1 MRPEDLERSL
11 ITGANGMVGSYFA
24 FGLKTDIAELD
35 VTDEEKVFAFVSRLK
50 PRIII
55 HLAAETDVDRCEKD
69 PEHAYRVNAIGT
81 YNVALAAR
89 RVRAKLVYVST
100 AGVFD
105 GNKKEPYTEE
115 DEANPQNVYGRTKY
129 QGEVMVRDL
138 APDYLIARSCWMF
151 GGGPGVDKK
160 FVSKII
166 EQLDHDEIKVVDD
179 KIGSLTYGR
188 DLASAIKQLLIQ
200 NRTGLFH
207 LTNRGFCSR
216 YEVAEQIVKIL
227 GASAKIIPV
236 GSAEFTLAAA
246 RSASEAM
253 ASKLD
258 IMRDWREALGEYLLE
273 EWKPC
278 LKP

>member
-1 MRPEDLERSL
+1 VSPENLENTL
-11 ITGANGMVGSYFA
+11 ILGAKGMVGSYFD
-24 FGLKTDIAELD
+24 FGLKTDIEELD
-35 VTDEEKVFAFVSRLK
+35 VTDLEKVMDVASRRK
-50 PRIII
+50 PKIIV
-55 HLAAETDVDRCEKD
+55 HLAAETDVDRCEREPD
-69 PEHAYRVNAIGT
+69 HAYRVNTIGT
-81 YNVALAAR
+81 YNVALACR

-105 GNKKEPYTEE
+105 GSKKEPYTEE
-115 DEANPQNVYGRTKY
+115 DEPNPQNVYGRTKY
-129 QGEVMVRDL
+129 LGEVMVRDL

-160 FVSKII
+160 FVGKII
-166 EQLDHDEIKVVDD
+166 KQLAQSEIKVVND
-179 KIGSLTYGR
+179 KIGSLTYGK
-188 DLASAIKQLLIQ
+188 DLASAIKQLLILD
-200 NRTGLFH
+200 RAGLFH

-227 GASAKIIPV
+227 GANVKIIPV
-236 GSAEFTLAAA
+236 DSTEFTLAAT

-258 IMRDWREALGEYLLE
+258 IMRDWREALREYLLE

>member
-1 MRPEDLERSL
+1 
-11 ITGANGMVGSYFA
+11 
-24 FGLKTDIAELD
+24 
-35 VTDEEKVFAFVSRLK
+35 
-50 PRIII
+50 
-55 HLAAETDVDRCEKD
+55 
-69 PEHAYRVNAIGT
+69 VNAIGT

-115 DEANPQNVYGRTKY
+115 DEPNPQNVYGRTKY

-166 EQLDHDEIKVVDD
+166 RQLDQDEIKVVDD

-236 GSAEFTLAAA
+236 DSTEFTLAAA
-246 RSASEAM
+246 RSTSEAM